1 MSLNVYK
8 NTDFSEIQEMYKC
21 EISKFSFEVIY
32 SIYRE
37 VLDDTKMQ
45 IHFGNYPK
53 LLILGPMLYGYITIN
68 HSNGI
73 TV

>member
-37 VLDDTKMQ
+37 VLDDTKM
-45 IHFGNYPK
+45 
-53 LLILGPMLYGYITIN
+53 
-68 HSNGI
+68 
-73 TV
+73 